1 MRYGKAIDGVFD
13 DSISFNDLWARVER
27 GRPADRGFG

>member
-13 DSISFNDLWARVER
+13 VSFNDLWARVER